1 MALPEL
7 YWYGR
12 EGKWFGIRD
21 FGIYMF
27 DGVVQV
33 SERRYIVRD
42 YG

>member
-12 EGKWFGIRD
+12 EGKWFGIWD
-21 FGIYMF
+21 FAVYMF
-27 DGVVQV
+27 DGVMQV
-33 SERRYIVRD
+33 SARHCIVRV